1 MDPVVGQQFDSWDRC
16 IDFLLGWAISK
27 NVVLKTE
34 FVKKW
39 GKWLVRCS
47 RSGKPKKKKEGVVE
61 AKRRERK
68 SLKCGCQFLISVKM
82 LQLGDEDG
90 EGEEGGEGGEGAEGE
105 EGEVEGAEGEQ
116 CPVVILS
123 VSLGHTGG
131 CDPGLPQARLANR
144 ARGQQLTMAMMQ
156 QLAVL
161 ANINVSTAKWRDYLL
176 KFNLPLRADAASI
189 RNLKF
194 RMKKQIENGV
204 VTALSE
210 DLQAELEPSEVAE
223 MLAEVWKLALDPTV
237 SPLLNFFFFYSVNF
251 ITRRR

>member
-1 MDPVVGQQFDSWDRC
+1 
-16 IDFLLGWAISK
+16 
-27 NVVLKTE
+27 
-34 FVKKW
+34 
-39 GKWLVRCS
+39 
-47 RSGKPKKKKEGVVE
+47 
-61 AKRRERK
+61 
-68 SLKCGCQFLISVKM
+68 M
-82 LQLGDEDG
+82 LQLGDEEDG
-90 EGEEGGEGGEGAEGE
+90 EGEEGEEGEEGGEGV
-105 EGEVEGAEGEQ
+105 EVDENLRREQ

-131 CDPGLPQARLANR
+131 CDPSLPQARLASR
-144 ARGQQLTMAMMQ
+144 SRGQQLTMAMMH

-161 ANINVSTAKWRDYLL
+161 ANIDLPTAKWRDYLI
-176 KFNLPLRADAASI
+176 KFNLPLRTDSASI

-237 SPLLNFFFFYSVNF
+237 SPLLNFFVFFYSVNF

>member
-1 MDPVVGQQFDSWDRC
+1 MDPVVGQRFDSWVRC
-16 IDFLLGWAISK
+16 KDFLLGWASSK
-27 NVVLKTE
+27 DVVLKTE

-47 RSGKPKKKKEGVVE
+47 RSGKPKKKKEGLPE
-61 AKRRERK
+61 SRRRERK
-68 SLKCGCQFLISVKM
+68 SLKCGCQFLITVKM

-90 EGEEGGEGGEGAEGE
+90 EGGEGDEGGEGAEAE
-105 EGEVEGAEGEQ
+105 ENLRREQ
-116 CPVVILS
+116 CPVVIQTVALE
-123 VSLGHTGG
+123 HTNG
-131 CDPGLPQARLANR
+131 CDPTPPQARLAIR
-144 ARGQQLTMAMMQ
+144 SRGQQLTMAMMQ

-161 ANINVSTAKWRDYLL
+161 ASIDLPTAKWREYLL
-176 KFNLPLRADAASI
+176 QHNLPLRKDSASI

-237 SPLLNFFFFYSVNF
+237 SPLLNFFVFFYSVNF

>member
-1 MDPVVGQQFDSWDRC
+1 MRVP
-16 IDFLLGWAISK
+16 
-27 NVVLKTE
+27 
-34 FVKKW
+34 
-39 GKWLVRCS
+39 
-47 RSGKPKKKKEGVVE
+47 
-61 AKRRERK
+61 
-68 SLKCGCQFLISVKM
+68 FLISVKM
-82 LQLGDEDG
+82 LQVGVG
-90 EGEEGGEGGEGAEGE
+90 EGGEEGGEGGEGE
-105 EGEVEGAEGEQ
+105 EGVEVEGAEENLRREQ

-131 CDPGLPQARLANR
+131 CDPSPPQARLASR
-144 ARGQQLTMAMMQ
+144 SRGQQLTMAMMQ

-176 KFNLPLRADAASI
+176 KFNLPLRADSASI